1 MPRTRPDASPTTK
14 YGCRPLQL
22 VPQSQGLDVW
32 ELQIKL
38 IGWGSG
44 TDNDSIGN
52 LMDPVRVTGKFDS
65 TTRDA
70 LMRFQKAHKLPIT
83 GIADDRTF
91 RAIEL
96 EAALH
101 PVMVWDLRCPC
112 VRRTDDPDPDKN
124 CRCEKH
130 TSKGKC
136 TTGFGKTL
144 FSGKTILE
152 GKKLADN
159 TDIST
164 QAVDLHDAREYDG
177 VDKALLWAVRALMHR
192 AEIDR
197 IAVISGYRCWHDN
210 YLHTDE
216 RRWRHRRLT
225 LHFGKSIEFMH
236 AGTCADP
243 GNGIEYREVENGEWT
258 SIGWDYKDKPVCG
271 RCDAIR
277 AVALTKCG
285 FQSRWQLADRI
296 SVAEGKK
303 DSQPPVS
310 PFTVY
315 VSSVRRLGRQDDDFI
330 KTHFDGVQPTYDR
343 KLGFSMPMNLGAGVN
358 PATAAGESYFRN
370 TEDKKA
376 GTFPLGAG
384 RVWHTGVHLYPTDEP
399 KVYALASGEVVACR
413 VGESETAKAYG
424 SRNFVLLRHEW
435 KTKKWFSLYMHLDAG
450 KPVADSPI
458 GWRKALYLRSKDHVD
473 LLVPSPFFEL
483 KEIDEKKIDPTA
495 TVKKKRLVALPGR
508 GAGDSVEADG
518 AEVDPTTLDDQ
529 APKNSKVV
537 KIAGLTD
544 TYVYTQLETKAVGTL
559 VAKDT
564 SLAAKFDG
572 SAVIALTTPIPVG
585 AGAELGAVGAAPTDA
600 TLKATGAFLHLET
613 FAGEA
618 LDLGDGWQTI
628 EATDAS
634 KAADRAAATAALAAK
649 SLLVEAPDKVMLQED
664 VFAAGKN
671 PNSWAYRSV
680 ILKAPNAWS
689 VDWKA
694 AIGAATSLTFLQA
707 PDTLGGALNDY
718 GWWSDASGGGALPG
732 SNVVFHYH
740 PIALLLQ
747 LVNTPPA

>member
-1 MPRTRPDASPTTK
+1 MPRDRPVATPDTK
-14 YGCRPLQL
+14 YGSRPLQL
-22 VPQSQGLDVW
+22 LPKSEGLDVW

-70 LMRFQKAHKLPIT
+70 LMRFQNAHKLPLT
-83 GIADDRTF
+83 GVADDATF
-91 RAIEL
+91 RAIDL

-101 PVMVWDLRCPC
+101 PVMVWDMRCPC

-136 TTGFGKTL
+136 TTGFGKSL
-144 FSGKTILE
+144 FKDKTILE
-152 GKKLADN
+152 GKTLAGSAP
-159 TDIST
+159 TDISG
-164 QAVDLHDAREYDG
+164 QGVDLHDAREYDG

-192 AEIDR
+192 AQIDR
-197 IAVISGYRCWHDN
+197 LAVVSGYRCWHDN

-236 AGTCADP
+236 ADRCADP

-258 SIGWDYKDKPVCG
+258 SVGWDYKDKPECG
-271 RCDAIR
+271 RCSAIR
-277 AVALTKCG
+277 AIALAKCG

-296 SVAEGKK
+296 SVAEGMKTA
-303 DSQPPVS
+303 QPPS
-310 PFTVY
+310 APFTVHL
-315 VSSVRRLGRQDDDFI
+315 SSVRRLGRQDDDFV
-330 KTHFDGVQPTYDR
+330 KTHFDGVQPLYDR
-343 KLGFSMPMNLGAGVN
+343 KLGFSMPLDLGAGID
-358 PATAAGESYFRN
+358 PAVAASETYFRN
-370 TEDKKA
+370 TEDTMA
-376 GTFPLGAG
+376 GTYPLGAG
-384 RVWHTGVHLYPTDEP
+384 RVWHTGVHLYASAGKE
-399 KVYALASGEVVACR
+399 VYSLASGEVVACR

-435 KTKKWFSLYMHLDAG
+435 KTKKWYSLYMHLDAG

-473 LLVPSPFFEL
+473 LLVASPLFVL
-483 KEIDEKKIDPTA
+483 KELDEKKVDPTA
-495 TVKKKRLVALPGR
+495 TVKKKRLVAAPGL

-518 AEVDPTTLDDQ
+518 AELDPLTLDDQ

-537 KIAGLTD
+537 KVAGQTD
-544 TYVYTQLETKAVGTL
+544 TYVYTQLETKAVGKL

-564 SLAAKFDG
+564 SVAAHFDG
-572 SAVIALTTPIPVG
+572 SAVISLSTPIPVG
-585 AGAELGAVGAAPTDA
+585 AGVKLGTVGALPTDP
-600 TLKATGAFLHLET
+600 TLGKAGTFVHVEA
-613 FAGEA
+613 FAGET
-618 LDLGDGWQTI
+618 LDLGPGWQTV

-634 KAADRAAATAALAAK
+634 KAADRAAATAAVVAKGLLAQ
-649 SLLVEAPDKVMLQED
+649 APDKVMLQED
-664 VFAAGKN
+664 ALATGKN
-671 PNSWAYRSV
+671 PNSWAWRSV

-694 AIGAATSLTFLQA
+694 AIAAAPSLTFLKT
-707 PDTLGGALNDY
+707 PDQLGDAFNEY
-718 GWWSDASGGGALPG
+718 RWWSGASAGGALPG
-732 SNVVFHYH
+732 SEVVYHYH
-740 PIALLLQ
+740 PIALLIQ
-747 LVNTPPA
+747 FVNTP

>member
-1 MPRTRPDASPTTK
+1 MPARTRPDPSPDTK
-14 YGCRPLQL
+14 YGSRPLRL
-22 VPQSQGLDVW
+22 LPQSEGLDVW

-44 TDNDSIGN
+44 SDNDSIGN

-70 LMRFQKAHKLPIT
+70 VMRFQKAHKLPIT
-83 GIADDRTF
+83 GMVDDQTF
-91 RAIEL
+91 RAIDL

-101 PVMVWDLRCPC
+101 PVMVWDMRCPC

-136 TTGFGKTL
+136 TTGFGKGR

-164 QAVDLHDAREYDG
+164 QAVDLHDAKEYDG

-192 AEIDR
+192 ATIDR
-197 IAVISGYRCWHDN
+197 IAVVSGYRCWHDN

-277 AVALTKCG
+277 AVALEKCG

-303 DSQPPVS
+303 DSQPPAS

-315 VSSVRRLGRQDDDFI
+315 VSSVRRLGRQDDDFV
-330 KTHFDGVQPTYDR
+330 KTHFDGVQPLYDR
-343 KLGFSMPMNLGAGVN
+343 KLGFAMPLDLGGGID
-358 PATAAGESYFRN
+358 PATAAAEDYFRN

-376 GTFPLGAG
+376 GTYPLGAG
-384 RVWHTGVHLYPTDEP
+384 RVWHTGVHLYGDAGA
-399 KVYALASGEVVACR
+399 KIYSLASGEVVACR
-413 VGESETAKAYG
+413 VGEGETAKAYG
-424 SRNFVLLRHEW
+424 SRNFVLIRHEW
-435 KTKKWFSLYMHLDAG
+435 KTKKWYSLYMHLDAA
-450 KPVADSPI
+450 KPAADSAI

-473 LLVPSPFFEL
+473 LLTPSPLFVL
-483 KEIDEKKIDPTA
+483 KDIDEKKVDGS
-495 TVKKKRLVALPGR
+495 VVSKKRLVAAPGS

-518 AEVDPTTLDDQ
+518 AEIDPTTLDDQ

-537 KIAGLTD
+537 KVAGQTD

-564 SLAAKFDG
+564 SVATHFDG
-572 SAVIALTTPIPVG
+572 SAVIALTTPIPIGSGQQVG
-585 AGAELGAVGAAPTDA
+585 AVAAAPTDA
-600 TLKATGAFLHLET
+600 TLSKAGTFVHLEA

-618 LDLGDGWQTI
+618 LALGDGWQTV
-628 EATDAS
+628 ESTDAT
-634 KAADRAAATAALAAK
+634 KAADRGAATAALVAK
-649 SLLVEAPDKVMLQED
+649 SLLSEAPDKVMLPED
-664 VFAAGKN
+664 VQAAGKN
-671 PNSWAYRSV
+671 PNSWGYRSV
-680 ILKAPNAWS
+680 VLKAPSAWS

-694 AIGAATSLTFLQA
+694 AIGAATSLTFLKE
-707 PDTLGGALNDY
+707 PDKLGDAFNEY
-718 GWWSDASGGGALPG
+718 RWWSDASASNALPG

-747 LVNTPPA
+747 LANTA